1 MSKYGYPDMGNNLY
15 ADLLPYKDW
24 VKINNAQRCH
34 EFGYEHAVVLIPNA
48 FIASF
53 RLPKF
58 TVAMLAVYLGLRL
71 VHVTGWHTYR
81 GHNNAFVAEEFM
93 KLCVVVLVF
102 GAMTSS
108 VMMLGYRLPLFIGK
122 RLPHL

>member
-1 MSKYGYPDMGNNLY
+1 M
-15 ADLLPYKDW
+15 
-24 VKINNAQRCH
+24 
-34 EFGYEHAVVLIPNA
+34 VLIPNA
-48 FIASF
+48 FIAAF

-58 TVAMLAVYLGLRL
+58 TVAMLTVYLGLRL

-108 VMMLGYRLPLFIGK
+108 VMMCGYRLPLFIGR